1 MLIVE
6 AMNDDAIQMFAMV
19 IVKSFDLWSSWCGAL
34 HLFCSVAE
42 ARMTSL
48 GVAHFI
54 TLHKQ
59 CYTLF

>member
-1 MLIVE
+1 MMML
-6 AMNDDAIQMFAMV
+6 FRC
-19 IVKSFDLWSSWCGAL
+19 LPWSLSKALICGHHGARSIAFI
-34 HLFCSVAE
+34 LFCVAE

-48 GVAHFI
+48 GVAQFI

>member
-1 MLIVE
+1 MMML
-6 AMNDDAIQMFAMV
+6 FRC
-19 IVKSFDLWSSWCGAL
+19 LPWSLSKALICGHHGARAL
-34 HLFCSVAE
+34 HLFCSVE

-48 GVAHFI
+48 GVAQFI

>member
-1 MLIVE
+1 MMML
-6 AMNDDAIQMFAMV
+6 FRC
-19 IVKSFDLWSSWCGAL
+19 LPWSLSKALICGHHGARGAL

-48 GVAHFI
+48 GVAQFI